1 MTRTLF
7 CIIYFGWLWCCTF
20 GYTPL
25 QWSKIRYLLKH
36 DDLDVCHKK
45 KLRQKIYEDH
55 RFKWA
60 LKQSWNFKR
69 KYCHIKHIRDV
80 DIHELNYYS
89 IRGLHEACKNYN
101 GWMSFYLYATP
112 IVYYNLLR
120 GMTETNHL
128 TRLPHR
134 HIVNRDF
141 RNKYPTLYRKY
152 MMPPTYASEYDV
164 EMYDRR
170 LLVGREQDACH
181 IRECVSHLTPFEQ
194 RLYYYRYDI
203 HSLKKARSLK
213 HVGELMCMD
222 FKSVSSRLKEIE
234 KKIACHLTFD
244 KI

>member
-7 CIIYFGWLWCCTF
+7 CIIWFAWLWCCAF

-36 DDLDVCHKK
+36 DDLDVRHKEE
-45 KLRQKIYEDH
+45 LRQKIYEDH
-55 RFKWA
+55 HFKWA

-69 KYCHIKHIRDV
+69 TYCHMKHIRDV

-101 GWMSFYLYATP
+101 GWKSFYLYATP

-128 TRLPHR
+128 MRLPHR
-134 HIVNRDF
+134 HIVSRDF
-141 RNKYPTLYRKY
+141 RNKYPKLYKKY
-152 MMPPTYASEYDV
+152 MLPPTYASEYDV
-164 EMYDRR
+164 EMYDKRR
-170 LLVGREQDACH
+170 YDNVVQDACH

-213 HVGELMCMD
+213 QVGELMCMD
-222 FKSVSSRLKEIE
+222 FKSVSSRLNEIE
-234 KKIACHLTFD
+234 KKIACHLTFN